1 MKNKAVTSL
10 AIHPL
15 HEMPPDQIEALEE
28 ALYTYNAERTGHTDG
43 AGLAFV
49 ADDNGERIGA
59 VAGYTWAGMAELR
72 QVWVREDWRG
82 HDLGRRLMEAALAE
96 ARVRGCRTVFLATY
110 EFQARGFYETLGFAC
125 VAEIPEKPPGHS
137 EFVLCLKL

>member
-1 MKNKAVTSL
+1 MKNKAVSSPE
-10 AIHPL
+10 IHPL

-28 ALYTYNAERTGHTDG
+28 ALYAYNAERTGHADG

-72 QVWVREDWRG
+72 QVWVRQDWVRQDWRG
-82 HDLGRRLMEAALAE
+82 RDLGRRLMEAALAQ
-96 ARVRGCRTVFLATY
+96 AHVRG
-110 EFQARGFYETLGFAC
+110 RGCQPSCGTRSRL
-125 VAEIPEKPPGHS
+125 I
-137 EFVLCLKL
+137 

>member
-1 MKNKAVTSL
+1 ML
-10 AIHPL
+10 
-15 HEMPPDQIEALEE
+15 PDEIDALEE
-28 ALYTYNAERTGHTDG
+28 ALYAYNAERTGHADG
-43 AGLAFV
+43 ASLAFV

-59 VAGYTWAGMAELR
+59 VAGFTWAGMAELR

-82 HDLGRRLMEAALAE
+82 RDLGRRLMEAALAE

-125 VAEIPEKPPGHS
+125 VAEITEKPPGHS
-137 EFVLCLKL
+137 EFVMRLGL